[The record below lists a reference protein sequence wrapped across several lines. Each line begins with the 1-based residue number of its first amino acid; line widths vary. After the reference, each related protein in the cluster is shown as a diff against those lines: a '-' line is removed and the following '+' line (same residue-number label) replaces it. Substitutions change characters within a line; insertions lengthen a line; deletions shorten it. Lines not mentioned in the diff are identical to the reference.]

1 MKKQSVILLLIALLM
16 AFGVGGAAAQ
26 DQTIVDIAAGN
37 PDFSTLVTAVQA
49 AGLVDVLA
57 DPNAQWTVFAP
68 TNAAFEALPEG
79 VLDMV
84 LADQELLT
92 RILTYHVVQGA
103 VTSDQLSSMMVPSME
118 MTALGA
124 DLAGSELDIQ
134 VGDDGSV
141 TVNGANVVTA
151 DIIASNGVIHVVDA
165 VLLPPDVAAAL
176 AGDGDAA
183 TEEAAGTIVDIAAGN
198 PDFSTLVTAVQAAG
212 LVDVLADPNAQWT
225 VFAPTNAAFEA
236 LPEGVLDMVL
246 ADQELLTRILTYH
259 VVQGAVTS
267 DQLSSMM
274 VPSMEMT
281 ALGAD
286 LAGSELDIQVG
297 DDGSV
302 TVNGANVVT
311 ADIIAS
317 NGVIHVVDAVL
328 LPPDVAAAL
337 AGDGDAA
344 TEEPAAAPTGDAAL
358 FISSNPDSFE
368 NDSVVT
374 YDFELSGAG
383 RTFNGFEGIASVQS
397 VDVASDGTAY
407 VTADLDA
414 SSGGI
419 IVIGGMG
426 AAESMAVGAAPNIIG
441 GPNAAGLIAPKGLD
455 VVEELGVVIVAN
467 FGANNIKGFPLDATG
482 DATPTIFIDNF
493 GGVGGGVWD
502 VHYDAA
508 SDTLFA
514 AGTAGS
520 LLAYG
525 NFSTDFGRSGPTA
538 TIVPS
543 DADGSQ
549 ISVNLHGVDYDAASD
564 TIVLTDVGAADNNTD
579 GQIFVIAGVTGL
591 NGNVPVTAWIG
602 GEGSQLGNPVD
613 VALRGNSIYVAEK
626 ANDLLLRYDNI
637 LGMTGMSAD
646 PAPVAVEFTR
656 PESVS
661 VYDAA
666 AMTDEMAATEEAAG
680 TIVDIAAG
688 NPDFSTLVTAV
699 QAAGLVDVLADP
711 NAQWTVF
718 APTNAA
724 FEALPEG
731 VLDMVLADQE
741 LLTRIL
747 TYHVVQ
753 GAVTSDQL
761 SSMMVPSMEMTALGA
776 DLAGSEL
783 DIQVGDDGSVTVNG
797 ANVVTADIIASNGVI
812 HVVDAVLL
820 PPDVAAMVA
829 GN

>member
-26 DQTIVDIAAGN
+26 DQ
-37 PDFSTLVTAVQA
+37 
-49 AGLVDVLA
+49 
-57 DPNAQWTVFAP
+57 
-68 TNAAFEALPEG
+68 
-79 VLDMV
+79 
-84 LADQELLT
+84 
-92 RILTYHVVQGA
+92 
-103 VTSDQLSSMMVPSME
+103 
-118 MTALGA
+118 
-124 DLAGSELDIQ
+124 
-134 VGDDGSV
+134 
-141 TVNGANVVTA
+141 
-151 DIIASNGVIHVVDA
+151 
-165 VLLPPDVAAAL
+165 
-176 AGDGDAA
+176 
-183 TEEAAGTIVDIAAGN
+183 TIVDIAAGN